1 VPGPAVILKAWD
13 GVLRKNS
20 LRTNDAEKTRC
31 ERALRAKAAL
41 APLVWDEL
49 QRKLEREP
57 ERV

>member
-1 VPGPAVILKAWD
+1 MPGPAAILRAWD

-20 LRTNDAEKTRC
+20 LQATEIQKARY

-41 APLVWDEL
+41 CPMVWDEL

-57 ERV
+57 VG

>member
-20 LRTNDAEKTRC
+20 LRTTDVQKTRC